1 MTKKTVKR
9 TKTHARRGTTGKPR
23 ASRTASKARGDV
35 TIYPTA
41 LPASQ
46 VAAHYAAADAL
57 SPKHARF
64 VAEYLIDLNAAA
76 AARRAGYAPL
86 NSDVEGARLLVS
98 AGVAQAIAEGKARQM
113 ATADLS
119 AARVLEELRRVAF
132 SNVRDYFDGATG
144 DAKHPHQLTAEQGAA
159 LAGFEV
165 LIKNIAAGDGV
176 TDTIHKFKLWD
187 KVKALE
193 LLAKHFELLVDR
205 VKVDDTS
212 ADARIARLVAARK
225 RCAEKP

>member
-1 MTKKTVKR
+1 MTKKTAKR
-9 TKTHARRGTTGKPR
+9 TKTHTRRGTTGNPR

-35 TIYPTA
+35 TICPTA

-98 AGVAQAIAEGKARQM
+98 AGVAQAVAEGKARQM
-113 ATADLS
+113 AGAELS
-119 AARVLEELRRVAF
+119 AARVLEELRRVGYA
-132 SNVRDYFDGATG
+132 NARDYFHGDDGRL
-144 DAKHPHQLTAEQGAA
+144 KHPHELTAEQAA
-159 LAGFEV
+159 AIGGLEV
-165 LIKNIAAGDGV
+165 VIKNVAAGDGH
-176 TDTIHKFKLWD
+176 TDTVH
-187 KVKALE
+187 KVKFWPKVHALE
-193 LLAKHFELLVDR
+193 LLAKHFALLTDAKIE
-205 VKVDDTS
+205 VKVSLED
-212 ADARIARLVAARK
+212 LVAGSRK
-225 RCAEKP
+225 VDP